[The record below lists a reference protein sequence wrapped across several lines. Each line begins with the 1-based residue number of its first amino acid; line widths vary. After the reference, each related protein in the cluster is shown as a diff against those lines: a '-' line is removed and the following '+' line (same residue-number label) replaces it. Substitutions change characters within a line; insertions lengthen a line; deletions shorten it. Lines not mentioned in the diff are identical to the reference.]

1 VNPLSTLVR
10 DRPAILGGAL
20 VGALYLV
27 HASLFGNYIADDA
40 GISLAYARNIVSGFG
55 PVLYPGGE
63 AVEGYSN
70 PLWVVL
76 LGIGAALRLDAA
88 DGVPLMKALGLLFGA
103 ATLLTTTIAAR
114 TAYPD
119 DRRVTWLAPALLA
132 ALTPF
137 VFWTVSGLENS
148 LYAFLLVT
156 AATLQLRELEQP
168 ERRPWSAVAL
178 AAVSLT
184 RPEGIGFAAAFAVHR
199 LVCGDHRARL
209 LRWVALFSMIYAAFL
224 AGRFI
229 VFGDWLPNTYYAK
242 VAIYD
247 RHLVNLTEY
256 LRTDDPGMRYVLAS
270 AWALWPLLA
279 TAAAGLLRVRDWRPN
294 LLFAIVIVNTALF
307 AIYVGGDFWP
317 AGRFFTAVLPLLAIA
332 TQHAVNRWAPQTG
345 LAAACIAA
353 VLTGATLNRS
363 LGISAQLHVTNAGDA
378 LISLQGRLAQA
389 HRLQALAHALHIDD
403 PLVLDPD
410 IGGAAI
416 AGLRIVDLGGLAD
429 IHIARFHY
437 YPPFFRS
444 YIFVERR
451 PAFIRTHATWTKS
464 SGVTSFPEFQEQY
477 VAISSNRDAYGL
489 HGEFVRRDLLDP
501 SSRTEVER
509 PSRPPS
515 FRQALEDGRAR
526 RQREVERQR
535 TQGRDRDARDR

>member
-1 VNPLSTLVR
+1 MLVR
-10 DRPAILGGAL
+10 HRSAILGGAL
-20 VGALYLV
+20 VGALYFV
-27 HASLFGNYIADDA
+27 HASLFGDYIADDA

-88 DGVPLMKALGLLFGA
+88 DGVPLMKTLGLLFGA

-114 TAYPD
+114 AAYPD

-156 AATLQLRELEQP
+156 AATLQLRELEQA
-168 ERRPWSAVAL
+168 ERRPWSAVPL

-184 RPEGIGFAAAFAVHR
+184 RPEGIAFVAGFAVHR

-209 LRWVALFSMIYAAFL
+209 LRWVALISMIYAAFL
-224 AGRFI
+224 ASRLI

-247 RHLVNLTEY
+247 RHLVKLTEY
-256 LRTDDPGMRYVLAS
+256 LRTDDPGMRYVLSS
-270 AWALWPLLA
+270 AWAVWPLLA
-279 TAAAGLLRVRDWRPN
+279 TAAAGLLTARDWRAN
-294 LLFAIVIVNTALF
+294 LLFAIVMVNTALF
-307 AIYVGGDFWP
+307 AVYVGGDFWP

-332 TQHAVNRWAPQTG
+332 TQHAVNRWAPRTG

-363 LGISAQLHVTNAGDA
+363 LGISAQLNVTNAGDA

-389 HRLQALAHALHIDD
+389 HRLQALAHALQIED

-464 SGVTSFPEFQEQY
+464 SGVTSFPEFQDQY
-477 VAISSNRDAYGL
+477 VPISSNRDAYGL

-501 SSRTEVER
+501 SRRTEVER
-509 PSRPPS
+509 SSRPPS
-515 FRQALEDGRAR
+515 FHQAVEDGRAR
-526 RQREVERQR
+526 RQREAERARAQSR
-535 TQGRDRDARDR
+535 GGDARDR